1 LEMTRKSAALVPL
14 NLSPETR
21 SVPLP
26 ELVMVTFC
34 GVLTV
39 DCGCMPNVRL
49 CDDSDADGRP

>member
-1 LEMTRKSAALVPL
+1 MTRKSAALVPL